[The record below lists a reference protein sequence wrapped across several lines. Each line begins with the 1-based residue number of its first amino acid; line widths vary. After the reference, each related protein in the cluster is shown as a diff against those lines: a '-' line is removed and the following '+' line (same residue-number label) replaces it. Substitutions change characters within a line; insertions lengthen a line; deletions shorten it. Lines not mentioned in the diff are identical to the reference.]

1 MADEWFHANNGQS
14 MGPVSSG
21 PARVA
26 QGFDDEVPRGRRP
39 VRVSEPSDPGS
50 NVKLAVFWGVVFVLF
65 IIAAVGITIIAA
77 TTSSQP
83 LSYQADF
90 GPQGPAIKG
99 NQRGGGAQ
107 GTRSYTVTLN
117 EPDDQHVQ
125 AITFQEG
132 EMVNI
137 TVTTTHW
144 AGPRPDVDL
153 LVDGPIGEPIV
164 EDEGDSKDCSVSFV
178 APQTGR
184 YRVIVRL
191 FSGSRI
197 TATVRY

>member
-1 MADEWFHANNGQS
+1 MADDRFHANNGQS

-26 QGFDDEVPRGRRP
+26 LGFDDEVPRGRLP

-50 NVKLAVFWGVVFVLF
+50 KVKLAVFWGVVFVLVIF
-65 IIAAVGITIIAA
+65 AGVGITIVAA
-77 TTSSQP
+77 TTNWQA
-83 LSYQADF
+83 LNHQADF
-90 GPQGPAIKG
+90 GPQSPAIKG
-99 NQRGGGAQ
+99 NQGGDGAQ
-107 GTRSYTVTLN
+107 GTRSYTVTLKAS
-117 EPDDQHVQ
+117 DDQHVQ

-144 AGPRPDVDL
+144 AGLRPDVDL
-153 LVDGPIGEPIV
+153 LVDGPNGDAIV

-178 APQTGR
+178 APQSGS